1 MPPFLPPIAASN
13 SLPMRLLLIGGIIAV
28 IYLGRAV
35 LAPLALAMLLTIA
48 ALPMVAWIE
57 RRGMPRIPTVLFTMA
72 VFVSAAG
79 GLVYLVVSQALSLA
93 AELPGYENVLRGK
106 VQALSEGSGP
116 IEGVSRLFHRLGA
129 AMQPGAPPAQTV
141 TVASPEAAP
150 YETVLSFIGMV
161 VGPLATVAMTL
172 LLMTF
177 ILVQR
182 EDVRDR
188 ALRLAG
194 LHELHRTTEAMTD
207 TTGRLGRFLLMQVVV
222 NSVFGLSMGIGLWL
236 IGVPNAPL
244 WGVLGSVLRFIPY
257 LGAPLSLVFPLV
269 VAFATT
275 EGWNTVLM
283 VLALFI
289 VVDVILSYGVEPWL
303 FGHSTGVTP
312 LALVLSSAFW
322 AVLWGPIGLVLAPA
336 ITACLVILGRHI
348 PSLSFLDVLLSDS
361 PALPV
366 EARFYQRLLAGD
378 EFGASRLLA
387 AESERRGVLGSV
399 ERMVLPAIAQIGH
412 GRPDETFSAN
422 LAIRGAR
429 TLKNVLDTMTDA
441 SIEHPEILV
450 LPIAGALDRAAASA
464 LVAALL
470 EVGHPATTDVSRAT
484 DPTLVILAAA
494 GATPAHRVVRALRDA
509 RRISSEVLVF
519 ITTDEA
525 ARAIAATGQA
535 TNSSESLTTLMPRID
550 ALLDQTEVAA

>member
-1 MPPFLPPIAASN
+1 
-13 SLPMRLLLIGGIIAV
+13 MRLLLIGGIIGV
-28 IYLGRAV
+28 IYLGRPV
-35 LAPLALAMLLTIA
+35 LAPLALALLLTIA

-57 RRGMPRIPTVLFTMA
+57 RRGVPRIPTVLFTMA
-72 VFVSAAG
+72 VFIAVASG
-79 GLVYLVVSQALSLA
+79 MIYLVVSQALSLA
-93 AELPGYENVLRGK
+93 GALPEYENVLRGK
-106 VQALSEGSGP
+106 LQALSQGSGP
-116 IEGVSRLFHRLGA
+116 IEGVSRLLHRLGA
-129 AMQPGAPPAQTV
+129 AMQPGAAPANVV
-141 TVASPEAAP
+141 TVAPPEAPP
-150 YETVLSFIGMV
+150 YAAVLEFIGMV
-161 VGPLATVAMTL
+161 IGPLATMAMTL

-194 LHELHRTTEAMTD
+194 LHELHRTTEAMSD
-207 TTGRLGRFLLMQVVV
+207 TTTRLGRFLLMQVLI
-222 NSVFGLSMGIGLWL
+222 NGVFGLTMGVGLWL

-244 WGVLGSVLRFIPY
+244 WGVLGFVLRFIPY

-289 VVDVILSYGVEPWL
+289 VVDVVISYGIEPWL

-348 PSLSFLDVLLSDS
+348 PTLGFLDVLLSDS

-366 EARFYQRLLAGD
+366 ETRFYQRLLARD
-378 EFGASRLLA
+378 EFGASRLLTD
-387 AESERRGVLGSV
+387 ESERSTVAEAV
-399 ERMVLPAIAQIGH
+399 ERLVMPAIAQIGQV
-412 GRPDETFSAN
+412 RPDETFTAS

-429 TLKNVLDTMTDA
+429 TLKAVLDEVVDPNVHHA
-441 SIEHPEILV
+441 EILV
-450 LPIAGALDRAAASA
+450 LPMAGVLDRAAASA
-464 LVAALL
+464 LVALLL
-470 EVGHPATTDVSRAT
+470 EAGHPATTEFGRAPK
-484 DPTLVILAAA
+484 PTLLVLAAA
-494 GATPAHRVVRALRDA
+494 GATPRHRVVRALRDA
-509 RRISSEVLVF
+509 RRSSAEVIVF
-519 ITTDEA
+519 IATDA
-525 ARAIAATGQA
+525 AAQAFADFGQGAVSTETLAT
-535 TNSSESLTTLMPRID
+535 LLPRIEAVLEQAD
-550 ALLDQTEVAA
+550 MAA

>member
-1 MPPFLPPIAASN
+1 MPPFLPPLAVSQ
-13 SLPMRLLLIGGIIAV
+13 SLPMRLLLIGGIIAA

-35 LAPLALAMLLTIA
+35 LAPLALALLLTIA

-57 RRGMPRIPTVLFTMA
+57 RRGVPRIPTVLFTMA
-72 VFVSAAG
+72 VFVAVAG
-79 GLVYLVVSQALSLA
+79 GMIYLVVSQALSLA
-93 AELPGYENVLRGK
+93 GALPEYESVLRGK
-106 VQALSEGSGP
+106 LQALSQGSGP
-116 IEGVSRLFHRLGA
+116 IDGFFRLLHRLGA
-129 AMQPGAPPAQTV
+129 ATETAAPSTAVV
-141 TVASPEAAP
+141 TVAAPQAAP

-161 VGPLATVAMTL
+161 VGPLATLAMTL

-177 ILVQR
+177 ILIQR

-194 LHELHRTTEAMTD
+194 LHELHRTTVAMSD
-207 TTGRLGRFLLMQVVV
+207 TTGRLGRFLLMQVMV
-222 NSVFGLSMGIGLWL
+222 NGLFGLSMSLGLWL

-244 WGVLGSVLRFIPY
+244 WGALGFVLRFIPF

-289 VVDVILSYGVEPWL
+289 VVDVVISYAMEPWL

-336 ITACLVILGRHI
+336 ITACLVILGRHV
-348 PSLSFLDVLLSDS
+348 PSLNFLDVLLSDT

-366 EARFYQRLLAGD
+366 DARFYQRLLAAD
-378 EFGASRLLA
+378 ELGAARLLTD
-387 AESERRGVLGSV
+387 ESESRTITGAI
-399 ERMVLPAIAQIGH
+399 ERLVLPAIAQIGH
-412 GRPDETFSAN
+412 GRPDETFTAN

-429 TLKNVLDTMTDA
+429 TLKGVLDDLA
-441 SIEHPEILV
+441 DPAIQRAEILV

-464 LVAALL
+464 LVAVLL
-470 EVGHPATTDVSRAT
+470 EAGHPATTEFARAP
-484 DPTLVILAAA
+484 DPTLVVLAAA
-494 GATPAHRVVRALRDA
+494 GATPRHRVARALRDA
-509 RRISSEVLVF
+509 RRVASEVIVF
-519 ITTDEA
+519 VATDAAGQALADSDHGAPATDTLADLLPRVEA
-525 ARAIAATGQA
+525 ALEAT
-535 TNSSESLTTLMPRID
+535 EP
-550 ALLDQTEVAA
+550 VA

>member
-1 MPPFLPPIAASN
+1 MPPFIRPTAAYS
-13 SLPMRLLLIGGIIAV
+13 SLPTRLLLFGGIVAV

-35 LAPLALAMLLTIA
+35 LAPLALALLLTIA
-48 ALPMVAWIE
+48 ALPMVGWIE
-57 RRGMPRIPTVLFTMA
+57 RRGMPRIPTVLFTMII
-72 VFVSAAG
+72 FVGIAG
-79 GLVYLVVSQALSLA
+79 GLIYLVVSQALSLA
-93 AELPGYENVLRGK
+93 AQLPGYETVLRGK
-106 VQALSEGSGP
+106 LLALSQGSGP

-129 AMQPGAPPAQTV
+129 ALQPSPTPTTTV
-141 TVASPEAAP
+141 TVAPPESSP
-150 YETVLSFIGMV
+150 YETVFGFIGMV
-161 VGPLATVAMTL
+161 IGPLATMAMTL

-194 LHELHRTTEAMTD
+194 LHELHRTTEAMSD
-207 TTGRLGRFLLMQVVV
+207 TTHRLGRFLLMQVFV
-222 NSVFGLSMGIGLWL
+222 NGLFGFTMGLGLWL

-244 WGVLGSVLRFIPY
+244 WGVLGFVLRFIPF

-289 VVDVILSYGVEPWL
+289 VVDVVLSYGIEPWL

-336 ITACLVILGRHI
+336 ITACLVIMGRHI
-348 PSLSFLDVLLSDS
+348 PSLGFLDILLSDS

-378 EFGASRLLA
+378 EYGAARLLA
-387 AESERRGVLGSV
+387 ADGEQRGVLGSV
-399 ERMVLPAIAQIGH
+399 ERLVLPAIAQIGH

-422 LAIRGAR
+422 LATRGAR
-429 TLKNVLDTMTDA
+429 TLKNVLDAITEGA
-441 SIEHPEILV
+441 VERPEILV
-450 LPIAGALDRAAASA
+450 LPMAGALDHATASA
-464 LVAALL
+464 LVASLL
-470 EVGHPATTDVSRAT
+470 ESGHPATTEAERAPH
-484 DPTLVILAAA
+484 PTVVVMAAA
-494 GATPAHRVVRALRDA
+494 GTTAPHRVARALRDA
-509 RRISSEVLVF
+509 RQICSEVIVF
-519 ITTDEA
+519 VATDEA
-525 ARAIAATGQA
+525 ARAVAATGQTA
-535 TNSSESLTTLMPRID
+535 PVAESLTTLLPRIE
-550 ALLDQTEVAA
+550 AILEQTEAVA

>member
-1 MPPFLPPIAASN
+1 MPPFIRPTAAYT
-13 SLPMRLLLIGGIIAV
+13 SLPMKLLLFGGIVAA

-35 LAPLALAMLLTIA
+35 LAPLALALLLTIA
-48 ALPMVAWIE
+48 ALPMVGWIE
-57 RRGMPRIPTVLFTMA
+57 RRGVPRIPTVLFAMI
-72 VFVSAAG
+72 VFVGVAG
-79 GLVYLVVSQALSLA
+79 GLIYLVVSQALSLA
-93 AELPGYENVLRGK
+93 AELPGYETVLRGK
-106 VQALSEGSGP
+106 LLALSQGSGP
-116 IEGVSRLFHRLGA
+116 IEGVSRLFHRLGEA
-129 AMQPGAPPAQTV
+129 LQPGAPPAATV
-141 TVASPEAAP
+141 TVATPETPP
-150 YETVLSFIGMV
+150 YQTVLEFIGMV
-161 VGPLATVAMTL
+161 VGPLATLAMTL

-188 ALRLAG
+188 ALRLVG
-194 LHELHRTTEAMTD
+194 LHELHRTTEAMAD
-207 TTGRLGRFLLMQVVV
+207 TTVRLGRFLLMQVAV
-222 NSVFGLSMGIGLWL
+222 NGVFGITMGVGLWL

-244 WGVLGSVLRFIPY
+244 WGVLGFVLRFIPY

-275 EGWNTVLM
+275 AGWNTVLM

-289 VVDVILSYGVEPWL
+289 VVDIVLSYGIEPWL

-348 PSLSFLDVLLSDS
+348 PSLAFLDVMLSDS

-378 EFGASRLLA
+378 EFGAERLLS
-387 AESERRGVLGSV
+387 AESERRGVIGSV
-399 ERMVLPAIAQIGH
+399 ERLVLPAIAQIGH

-429 TLKNVLDTMTDA
+429 TLKNVLDTITEGA
-441 SIEHPEILV
+441 NERPEILV
-450 LPIAGALDRAAASA
+450 LPVAGALDHAAASA
-464 LVAALL
+464 LVALLL
-470 EVGHPATTDVSRAT
+470 ESGHPATTEVERA
-484 DPTLVILAAA
+484 PRPMLVVMAAA
-494 GATPAHRVVRALRDA
+494 GETAKHRVVRALRDA
-509 RRISSEVLVF
+509 RQICPEIILYVA
-519 ITTDEA
+519 TDEG
-525 ARAIAATGQA
+525 ARAIAASGQTEPVA
-535 TNSSESLTTLMPRID
+535 ESLTTLLPRIETILEQ
-550 ALLDQTEVAA
+550 AEPVA